1 MFRKARLVGQ
11 VLRSLLL
18 GSAAITVV
26 ASTSVVMVGCADENQ
41 PETWVKRLDD
51 PVKRPA
57 AVKRLAQFFNDAMTR
72 ANKDR
77 ENPRVK
83 EILDKTV
90 EPLTKVYVEGN
101 LDDRTRIE
109 LIQHLADMRDPR
121 AKAALFK
128 ACTDFA
134 QGKGATEDDVRWAA
148 PAIAA
153 LKLED
158 GAQPLADAFLKLQA
172 GTPKGQN
179 VYPTL
184 LEAMLALKSPSWT
197 PMLLERLNR
206 PMEVPQ
212 AGADPAAIT
221 TYRNEQ
227 FWQTTAAR
235 LLGEL
240 REPSAIKP
248 LFKVVMDP
256 GKADVAGSAT
266 MALIK
271 IGKDAV
277 PVLIDILA
285 GKDEEIRDFAIS
297 RSGGNPERAKAYISH
312 AAVVLGAMGHPDA
325 TGPMIEALNA
335 ATSELDR
342 AVIARELTKLP
353 GTPETV
359 KAFQA
364 AFEKISPS
372 TALPP
377 YSNNARATLL
387 EHATY
392 FYDSELVP
400 WLLKQAESAKGDDV
414 EAVNVRETA
423 LVTAIKLM
431 NKAQVPDVQ
440 KAVDKFGK
448 AVEGEF
454 KLASEVVT
462 ACDDQFACYL
472 SKVQESELQDQ
483 AKQFAGI
490 KAGAMLGV
498 RGEPSQ
504 AQAVAEALPKIKN
517 AAIRFAA
524 LSSLNHLVRKDA
536 GPIVAVLEKM
546 IEEDAAKGDAN
557 RIQANDAVKQV
568 VYRLRAR

>member
-57 AVKRLAQFFNDAMTR
+57 AVKRLVQFFNDAMTR

-83 EILDKTV
+83 EVLDKTV

-121 AKAALFK
+121 AKEALFK

-172 GTPKGQN
+172 GTPKGQSAYRN
-179 VYPTL
+179 L
-184 LEAMLALKSPSWT
+184 HDAMLALKSPSWT

-206 PMEVPQ
+206 PIQRPDGTE
-212 AGADPAAIT
+212 AGKTAFQ
-221 TYRNEQ
+221 NEL
-227 FWQTTAAR
+227 FWQTTSAK

-240 REPSAIKP
+240 REASAIKP
-248 LFKVVMDP
+248 LFKTVMDP
-256 GKADVAGSAT
+256 SKADVAATAT

-271 IGKDAV
+271 IGKQAV
-277 PVLIDILA
+277 PVLIDILT

-297 RSGGNPERAKAYISH
+297 LSKGDPERAKAYVSN

-325 TGPMIEALNA
+325 TGPMLEVLNA
-335 ATSELDR
+335 ATSEFDR

-353 GTPETV
+353 GTPEAV
-359 KAFQA
+359 KAFQD

-377 YSNNARATLL
+377 FSSNARATLL
-387 EHATY
+387 EHSVY
-392 FYDSELVP
+392 FRDAELVP
-400 WLLKQAESAKGDDV
+400 WLLKQVASAKGDDV
-414 EAVNVRETA
+414 ERVNAQEAA

-431 NKAQVPDVQ
+431 TKAQMPEVQ
-440 KAVDKFGK
+440 KAVEKVGGALQK
-448 AVEGEF
+448 EF
-454 KLASEVVT
+454 ALASEVVT

-490 KAGAMLGV
+490 KAGTMLGV

-504 AQAVAEALPKIKN
+504 AQAIAEALPKIKN
-517 AAIRFAA
+517 ASIRTAA
-524 LSSLNHLVRKDA
+524 LFSLNHLVRKDA
-536 GPIVAVLEKM
+536 GTVVTTLEKM

-557 RIQANDAVKQV
+557 RIQANEAVKEV